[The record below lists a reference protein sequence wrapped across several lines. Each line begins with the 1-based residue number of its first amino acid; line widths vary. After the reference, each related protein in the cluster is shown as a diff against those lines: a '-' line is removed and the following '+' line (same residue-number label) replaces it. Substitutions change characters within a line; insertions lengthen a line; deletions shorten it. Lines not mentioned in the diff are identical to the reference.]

1 VEMVAVVG
9 LLGLLILVGGG
20 LGLYTW
26 LLVSRL
32 VYGVCVLLA
41 LTVRLSDPDS
51 LERNYVDLAND
62 YYDRIPFVQK

>member
-41 LTVRLSDPDS
+41 LIVRLSDPSDV
-51 LERNYVDLAND
+51 ERNYVDLAND

>member
-41 LTVRLSDPDS
+41 LIVRLSDPS
-51 LERNYVDLAND
+51 YVERNYVDLAND

>member
-41 LTVRLSDPDS
+41 LTVRLSDPS
-51 LERNYVDLAND
+51 YVERNYVDLAND